1 MWSLG
6 QALIDR
12 QLYLPENWARDAERR
27 AKAHVGALLG
37 FKPKPKQA
45 AFAARAFR
53 CLPKSRALP
62 RQQIRDPRL
71 EKGGICRIGARIARA
86 MTPHAWDRPQGP
98 GCKMGKLGRIIRNA
112 EIEIRLA
119 RHQEHLRL
127 YGLER
132 LREIAVVKSVVANIT
147 VKPSECLRIE
157 VRRAALRKPLGPIG
171 ADEGFEIW
179 CAKRAFVEA
188 GTVEILAQTPAG
200 VNVAKSPKRQ
210 HRLARKATIAGMLGR
225 GFERAQQAGQKNFVV
240 IGCAGAAA
248 DDEGAFH
255 HFGVERR
262 PMIGLHAAHRKS
274 ING

>member
-12 QLYLPENWARDAERR
+12 RLYLPESWARDAERR

-62 RQQIRDPRL
+62 QQQIRDPRL

-86 MTPHAWDRPQGP
+86 MTPHARDRPQGP

-132 LREIAVVKSVVANIT
+132 LREIAVVKFVVADIA
-147 VKPSECLRIE
+147 VKPGVRLRIE

-188 GTVEILAQTPAG
+188 GTVESWLRPQPA
-200 VNVAKSPKRQ
+200 
-210 HRLARKATIAGMLGR
+210 
-225 GFERAQQAGQKNFVV
+225 
-240 IGCAGAAA
+240 
-248 DDEGAFH
+248 
-255 HFGVERR
+255 
-262 PMIGLHAAHRKS
+262 
-274 ING
+274 

>member
-1 MWSLG
+1 MCE
-6 QALIDR
+6 
-12 QLYLPENWARDAERR
+12 LYWGSNQ
-27 AKAHVGALLG
+27 V
-37 FKPKPKQA
+37 
-45 AFAARAFR
+45 FAARAFR

-62 RQQIRDPRL
+62 QQQIRDPRL

-86 MTPHAWDRPQGP
+86 MTPDARDRPQDP

-132 LREIAVVKSVVANIT
+132 LREIAVVKSVAADIA

-179 CAKRAFVEA
+179 RPKRGFVEA
-188 GTVEILAQTPAG
+188 GTVEILAQAPRRH
-200 VNVAKSPKRQ
+200 KC
-210 HRLARKATIAGMLGR
+210 
-225 GFERAQQAGQKNFVV
+225 GQ
-240 IGCAGAAA
+240 
-248 DDEGAFH
+248 
-255 HFGVERR
+255 R
-262 PMIGLHAAHRKS
+262 P
-274 ING
+274 

>member
-1 MWSLG
+1 MWSLE

-12 QLYLPENWARDAERR
+12 RRYLLKSWSRDAERR

-53 CLPKSRALP
+53 CLPKSQALP
-62 RQQIRDPRL
+62 QQQIRDPRL
-71 EKGGICRIGARIARA
+71 EKGGVCRIGARIARA
-86 MTPHAWDRPQGP
+86 MTPYARDRPQGP

-132 LREIAVVKSVVANIT
+132 LRDIAVVKSVAADIA

-157 VRRAALRKPLGPIG
+157 VRRAALRKPLGPID
-171 ADEGFEIW
+171 AHEGFEIRR
-179 CAKRAFVEA
+179 AKRAFVEA

-200 VNVAKSPKRQ
+200 VNVAKSLERQ
-210 HRLARKATIAGMLGR
+210 QRLA
-225 GFERAQQAGQKNFVV
+225 
-240 IGCAGAAA
+240 
-248 DDEGAFH
+248 
-255 HFGVERR
+255 
-262 PMIGLHAAHRKS
+262 
-274 ING
+274 